1 MASGFFKRMWHIVG
15 EDVINAVIS
24 FFQTRRMLK
33 EMNAT
38 SIALIPK
45 VANPTRLTDFRPI
58 SCCNTVYKC
67 IAKILAGRIKVVWP
81 SLVGPYQTAFI
92 SRWRIS
98 DNILLSQ
105 ELMKGYLKS
114 TGPARCAMKVDLMKA
129 YDLVRCDFVDA
140 TLIKMG
146 FPRTV
151 IDWIMVCVTSC
162 QFSINVNGDLAGYF
176 QGGRGLRQGDPL
188 SLYLFVLCMEIL
200 SGLFYKMSANQN
212 FKFHWRCKKDK
223 ISHLCF
229 AFDLMIFSKGDV
241 NSIRMIRTV
250 LIKFQ
255 DLSGLYPNPNKSD
268 IFLSGALN
276 AEREQII
283 RILGFREG
291 ELPMKYLGVPFI
303 SSKLKVVYCKGLVDR
318 ITSKVL
324 HWTCRTL
331 SYAGRV
337 QLINSILFSIQVYWA
352 SLFLLPGQVI
362 KNVEQ
367 IMRSFLWSS
376 SDMRTTGG

>member
-1 MASGFFKRMWHIVG
+1 
-15 EDVINAVIS
+15 
-24 FFQTRRMLK
+24 L
-33 EMNAT
+33 
-38 SIALIPK
+38 
-45 VANPTRLTDFRPI
+45 
-58 SCCNTVYKC
+58 
-67 IAKILAGRIKVVWP
+67 P

-92 SRWRIS
+92 SGRRIS

-105 ELMKGYLKS
+105 ELMKGYHKS
-114 TGPARCAMKVDLMKA
+114 TGHARCVMKVDLMKA
-129 YDLVRCDFVDA
+129 YDSVRWDFVD
-140 TLIKMG
+140 TMLIKMG

-162 QFSINVNGDLAGYF
+162 QFSINVNGELAGYF

-188 SLYLFVLCMEIL
+188 SPYLFVLCMEIL
-200 SGLFYKMSANQN
+200 SGLFCKMSAIQE

-229 AFDLMIFSKGDV
+229 ADDLMIFSNGDV
-241 NSIRMIRTV
+241 NLICMIRTV
-250 LIKFQ
+250 LTKFQ

-268 IFLSGALN
+268 IFLSGVLN

-283 RILGFREG
+283 HILGFREG
-291 ELPMKYLGVPFI
+291 ELPMKYLGAPFL
-303 SSKLKVVYCKGLVDR
+303 SSRLKVVYCKGLVDR
-318 ITSKVL
+318 ITSKVQ

-337 QLINSILFSIQVYWA
+337 QLINSVLFSIQVYWA

-367 IMRSFLWSS
+367 IMKSFLWSG
-376 SDMRTTGG
+376 SDMRTTGAKVAWDQICLLKKEGGG